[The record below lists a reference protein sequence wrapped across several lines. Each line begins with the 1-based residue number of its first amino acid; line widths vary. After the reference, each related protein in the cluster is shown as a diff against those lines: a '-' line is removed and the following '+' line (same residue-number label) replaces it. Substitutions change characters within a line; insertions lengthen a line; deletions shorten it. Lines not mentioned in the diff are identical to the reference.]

1 LAFVFS
7 FLGAILAPVAWLLNV
22 RFPPEAG
29 PFFSTLFVLTLVTAL
44 VAIVIRLRGHKLTTA
59 LAQVH
64 EYERQLLVTERV
76 AAVGTLAAGAAH
88 DFNNALTTIAGF
100 ADLALDDP
108 KLSAQTRSDFEQIRV
123 AARSSESIVAGLL
136 GVVRRL
142 AGGASPR
149 HLRDAV
155 AMPLAMLEREL
166 RRKHIDVVTD
176 VDPVLPEPAVDL
188 VVLSQVCLNLY
199 LNARDAMLPAGG
211 GRLLV
216 SVRNS
221 PTGIAISVKDTGTG
235 IPQEFRDRIFEPLQ
249 TTKGDRGTGL
259 GLAVSKRVIASAGG
273 RLTFETEEG
282 HGTRFL
288 IELPATPVDVV
299 EPALS
304 SRRALSAAVVE
315 A

>member
-1 LAFVFS
+1 
-7 FLGAILAPVAWLLNV
+7 
-22 RFPPEAG
+22 
-29 PFFSTLFVLTLVTAL
+29 
-44 VAIVIRLRGHKLTTA
+44 
-59 LAQVH
+59 
-64 EYERQLLVTERV
+64 VTERV

-123 AARSSESIVAGLL
+123 AARSAESIVAGLL
-136 GVVRRL
+136 GVVRRP
-142 AGGASPR
+142 AGGASLR